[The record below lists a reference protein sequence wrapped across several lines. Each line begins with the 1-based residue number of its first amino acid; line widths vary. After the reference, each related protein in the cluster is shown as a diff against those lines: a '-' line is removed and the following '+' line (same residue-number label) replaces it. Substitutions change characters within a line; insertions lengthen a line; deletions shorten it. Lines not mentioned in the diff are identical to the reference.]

1 MCLVVHILDD
11 NTLLN
16 ITSGKLLQSCLYFTD
31 EKSGSPACA
40 YSLLDFEDEEEF
52 LAFFIKY
59 RLCIVEV
66 VRQATRENSFI
77 FSHSKK

>member
-1 MCLVVHILDD
+1 LILK
-11 NTLLN
+11 NKSVE
-16 ITSGKLLQSCLYFTD
+16 IFCIPD

-66 VRQATRENSFI
+66 VRQATRELLHF
-77 FSHSKK
+77 FTQ

>member
-1 MCLVVHILDD
+1 MSRDFPTVCI
-11 NTLLN
+11 
-16 ITSGKLLQSCLYFTD
+16 TD

-66 VRQATRENSFI
+66 VRQATRENSFT
-77 FSHSKK
+77 FLTQ